1 MSSLQD
7 LSFSSRRD
15 RDQAVNQIT
24 EGAVIGASFGTVY
37 GLIGDGHATAL
48 GDKVALIKGQKRMG
62 KPLSVCL
69 PARQFS
75 QLLDPAQIHPEVRG
89 LALDG
94 HALSRTLSSLAFVRA
109 PIRAAAAE
117 DLPEDLVSYVGGIPH
132 LQSLDPGGLPGVR
145 SLMSHLWRR
154 GISYPAIT
162 SMKRSGEPEIV
173 TYAEALA
180 FATTHQLGAF
190 FVPGRGV
197 QRARGSFT
205 ILEIGP
211 FGLRAARHGVIPTEV
226 LQRLVVP
233 RIDDTITQQADFPPL
248 EIPSSIFDGLNHY
261 AICRAALLSL
271 NTSLPSGLIRAMART
286 GAGHPWPVPRPSRS
300 SGPMTT
306 N

>member
-1 MSSLQD
+1 MPHAEV
-7 LSFSSRRD
+7 LSFKSRRD
-15 RDQAVNQIT
+15 RERAAAQVTN
-24 EGAVIGASFGTVY
+24 GAVIGASFATVY
-37 GLIGDGHATAL
+37 GLIGDGHSAVL
-48 GDKVALIKGQKRMG
+48 GEQVAQIKGQTRMG

-69 PARQFS
+69 PARRFS

-109 PIRAAAAE
+109 PIRASVAQ
-117 DLPEDLVSYVGGIPH
+117 DLPEDLVSYVEGTPH

-162 SMKRSGEPEIV
+162 SMNRSGEPEIV
-173 TYAEALA
+173 THAEAVE
-180 FATTHQLGAF
+180 FATTHHLGALF
-190 FVPGRGV
+190 APPRRSV

-211 FGLRAARHGVIPTEV
+211 FGLRAARHGVLPVEV

-233 RIDDTITQQADFPPL
+233 RIDDALTQEADFPPL
-248 EIPSSIFDGLNHY
+248 AIPSSTFDGLNHY

-271 NTSLPSGLIRAMART
+271 NTSLPSNLIRTMARA
-286 GAGHPWPVPRPSRS
+286 GAAHPWPVPRLYRS
-300 SGPMTT
+300 
-306 N
+306 